1 MFDFD
6 TQQILSNW
14 GYLFLFL
21 YSLGGGFFALIAASV
36 AAFFGKMNIIYVLM
50 VAFTSNMIGDII
62 LFYIARNNKS
72 VLDEYLKKHRRKI
85 ALAHLMVKKQ
95 GDKIIFIQKFIYGI
109 KTLIPIII
117 GFTKYSFK
125 KFIILNV
132 FASLIWVL
140 VFGLGSF
147 YMGDAIN
154 NLIDSI
160 YNKTTFFI
168 IIFIVLLIGFIIYR
182 KKR

>member
-1 MFDFD
+1 
-6 TQQILSNW
+6 
-14 GYLFLFL
+14 
-21 YSLGGGFFALIAASV
+21 
-36 AAFFGKMNIIYVLM
+36 
-50 VAFTSNMIGDII
+50 
-62 LFYIARNNKS
+62 
-72 VLDEYLKKHRRKI
+72 
-85 ALAHLMVKKQ
+85 
-95 GDKIIFIQKFIYGI
+95 
-109 KTLIPIII
+109 
-117 GFTKYSFK
+117 
-125 KFIILNV
+125 
-132 FASLIWVL
+132 L